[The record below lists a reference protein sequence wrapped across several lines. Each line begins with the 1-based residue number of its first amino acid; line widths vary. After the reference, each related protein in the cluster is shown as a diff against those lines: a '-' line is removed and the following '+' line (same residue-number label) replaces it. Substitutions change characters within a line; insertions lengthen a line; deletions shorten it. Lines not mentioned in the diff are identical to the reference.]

1 MIVNCQWSEI
11 TWSRCSV
18 SCKTNSDKGS
28 RTGTRFVIQEAQN
41 GGLDCT
47 GSSTLQEPCQNLP
60 QCGKMIEYKLEF
72 YFERNKNPIKY
83 FAFIFK
89 SIEKF
94 NS

>member
-1 MIVNCQWSEI
+1 MIVDCQWSEI
-11 TWSRCSV
+11 TWSRCSI

-72 YFERNKNPIKY
+72 YFECNKKVSFLFVSILK
-83 FAFIFK
+83 F
-89 SIEKF
+89 IEKLH
-94 NS
+94 S